1 MFDWLGNI
9 FSGIGDAIGGVF
21 DTLGQ
26 QISNVIFDTMLQWYY
41 NSIYNAVADFFTM
54 MGNMGADIFKL
65 DWVKATILLFTLFG
79 WALFV
84 AGVVVAVFDTA
95 IEYQNGRADIK
106 STAFNVLKGFFACSL
121 IGVVPIELYQF
132 CISLQN
138 TFSHDLSALF
148 AGGQSLDLA
157 GQSTSVLQGSFAVAN
172 NVSVNL
178 FNILALIA
186 FAYCVIKIFFAN
198 IKRGGILLI
207 QMAVGALYMF
217 SVPRGYTD
225 GFNQW
230 MKQVAA
236 LCLTAFLQTTLLFLG
251 LLTFPGNMLLGLG
264 VMLAANEVPRI
275 AQQFGLQIGTLINQT
290 VVSPLCCLYQT
301 EAASPCRGR
310 NVFAGVAF
318 A

>member
-1 MFDWLGNI
+1 MFDWLGDI

-26 QISNVIFDTMLQWYY
+26 QISNVIWDTMLQWFYEA
-41 NSIYNAVADFFTM
+41 IYNAVADFFTM
-54 MGNMGADIFKL
+54 MGNMGADIFGL
-65 DWVKATILLFTLFG
+65 DWIKATITLFTLFG
-79 WALFV
+79 WALFI
-84 AGVVVAVFDTA
+84 AGTVVAVFDTA
-95 IEYQNGRADIK
+95 IEYQNGRATIK
-106 STAFNVLKGFFACSL
+106 TTAINVLKGFFACSL
-121 IGVVPIELYQF
+121 IGIVPVELYKF

-138 TFSHDLSALF
+138 TFSHDLSAIF
-148 AGGQSLDLA
+148 AGTQSIDLA
-157 GQSTSVLQGSFAVAN
+157 GQSTSVLQGTFAVSSN
-172 NVSVNL
+172 IQINL
-178 FNILALIA
+178 FNILAMIA

-236 LCLTAFLQTTLLFLG
+236 ICLTAFMQTTLLFLG

-264 VMLAANEVPRI
+264 IMLAANEVPRI
-275 AQQFGLQIGTLINQT
+275 AQQFGLDSSVRVNMMSVVHATTTAVNLTRT
-290 VVSPLCCLYQT
+290 VAR
-301 EAASPCRGR
+301 AAK
-310 NVFAGVAF
+310 
-318 A
+318 